1 MKLKINFRAHQLA
14 AYQARKRF
22 AFSLWHRRAGK
33 TFASVGELLA
43 DAISTNRD
51 DWRGYY
57 IAPTRVQAKLI
68 VWTVLKQFVADL
80 PGMEF
85 NEAELRLDIPG
96 GSRIQL
102 LGAENYH
109 RLRGLYI
116 DSAVVDEA
124 ALVPSPAW
132 TQVISPALADR
143 LGRAKFIGTPMGRM
157 NLLHEV
163 HEEALND
170 PENWSHSVLRY
181 SDTNVIRP
189 EEIVRLKRAMSE
201 AEFNQEFNVS
211 WDAAMRGAFWSKEI
225 EAARAEG
232 RVGMVRY
239 DNTLPVY
246 AAVDLGW
253 ADTMVVVFKQ
263 MAGTEDRYIDC
274 RAFELTSIPDMLAS
288 WRHGEDKLPFPVD
301 HIVLPHDAKV
311 HELGSGKTRQEVFTS
326 MGYDTS
332 ICPDVG
338 LLEGIEQTRQ
348 ALRHA
353 WFDAERCK
361 VLLEA
366 MAHFRSE
373 YDEVRRVHRMTP
385 LHDWTSHYAAAVR
398 YGTIGR
404 PAALGGYKPNS
415 RGYRRLGRLGG

>member
-1 MKLKINFRAHQLA
+1 
-14 AYQARKRF
+14 
-22 AFSLWHRRAGK
+22 
-33 TFASVGELLA
+33 
-43 DAISTNRD
+43 
-51 DWRGYY
+51 
-57 IAPTRVQAKLI
+57 
-68 VWTVLKQFVADL
+68 
-80 PGMEF
+80 
-85 NEAELRLDIPG
+85 
-96 GSRIQL
+96 
-102 LGAENYH
+102 
-109 RLRGLYI
+109 
-116 DSAVVDEA
+116 
-124 ALVPSPAW
+124 
-132 TQVISPALADR
+132 
-143 LGRAKFIGTPMGRM
+143 
-157 NLLHEV
+157 
-163 HEEALND
+163 
-170 PENWSHSVLRY
+170 
-181 SDTNVIRP
+181 
-189 EEIVRLKRAMSE
+189 
-201 AEFNQEFNVS
+201 
-211 WDAAMRGAFWSKEI
+211 MRGAFWSKEI

-385 LHDWTSHYAAAVR
+385 LHDSTSHYAAAVR

-415 RGYRRLGRLGG
+415 RGYRRLGRVPRGSNDASLKPSSARSSRPWRRMSFRKPPATMTARWRHGARLLRRRPPGLAALPRRSLR